1 MSLTITRLHQGGTVF
16 SAQLRKLDD
25 SPADVSGW
33 LTTNPDFGQNHALV
47 QVNHGQG
54 LKALEWLRQAVA
66 THCRLTLYKLYPIE
80 EHAGYSKTLKQFERR
95 NTETVD
101 WVVNKNQVGS
111 NIVEAFFIP
120 FRRSDTN
127 PRDWFENMEDNVE
140 AFCQED
146 RDWIILAVVRKL

>member
-1 MSLTITRLHQGGTVF
+1 MDFIFYLEISYRHLLVPTTQIDPLTGLGRRHCLTW
-16 SAQLRKLDD
+16 
-25 SPADVSGW
+25 SGR
-33 LTTNPDFGQNHALV
+33 QNHALV
-47 QVNHGQG
+47 QVNHGLG

-66 THCRLTLYKLYPIE
+66 THFRLTLYKLYPIE
-80 EHAGYSKTLKQFERR
+80 EHAGYSKTLKQFERH

-111 NIVEAFFIP
+111 NIAEMFFIP

>member
-1 MSLTITRLHQGGTVF
+1 MHQGGRVF
-16 SAQLRKLDD
+16 SAELRKLDG
-25 SPADVSGW
+25 SLADVSGL
-33 LTTNPDFGQNHALV
+33 LTPNPDFGQNHTLV
-47 QVNHGQG
+47 QVNHGKV

-80 EHAGYSKTLKQFERR
+80 EHAGYSKTLKQFERH

-101 WVVNKNQVGS
+101 WVVKQ
-111 NIVEAFFIP
+111 EAFFIP